1 MLTEIRKAVRYSSQ
15 PLLEYGPELSEPCP
29 SPERVTVPLLE
40 RNEDGLNYCSAMMDF
55 IIMSII
61 VFHIKKMAFTIFD
74 Q

>member
-29 SPERVTVPLLE
+29 RPERVTVPLLE
-40 RNEDGLNYCSAMMDF
+40 RNEDGLNYCSVMMGD
-55 IIMSII
+55 IIMPT
-61 VFHIKKMAFTIFD
+61 VVRQIKWMTLTVVD